1 MAKKASRRLVIDTSV
16 ARAAGTEESTHP
28 TGRNCREFLKAV
40 LRVCHRLVMTGDLA
54 EEWAKHQSS
63 FTRKWRVQ
71 MFARKKQV
79 SLETPPDASLDDVIG
94 KLDVTHAE
102 RERMRKDCLLIE
114 AALGSDKSVVSL
126 EESVR
131 ELFAAAS
138 KTVRRLRQIVWVN
151 PDRNQDQPVQWLQQG
166 AEPERKRMLGRQA

>member
-40 LRVCHRLVMTGDLA
+40 LRVCHRLVMTADLA

-79 SLETPPDASLDDVIG
+79 SPEPDPDASLDDAIG
-94 KLDVTHAE
+94 RLDVAHAE

-114 AALGSDKSVVSL
+114 AALASDKSVVSL

-131 ELFAAAS
+131 ELFSAAS
-138 KTVRRLRQIVWVN
+138 RSVRALRQIVWVN
-151 PDRNQDQPVQWLQQG
+151 PDRKQDQPLQWLEQG
-166 AEPERKRMLGRQA
+166 AHSEPKRMLGRQA